1 MTDEATTAI
10 SALRD
15 LPEDHELVQAELH
28 DITSAIA
35 LESESTSWGALFRQ
49 GPSKVRTRVII
60 ACAAQSMQSY
70 NGINFVEYYFPY
82 ILKNSVGLSTN
93 LADLISG
100 FSQVWFLLCSL
111 LTWYIINKLGRRRL
125 FYLGNIGMG
134 CCMIAVCITL
144 WKDTQVSNA
153 STVFF
158 FYLYLSF
165 FTWGWMSNMWTYPAE
180 ILPLH
185 VRSKAM
191 ALSVFFLWANQFW
204 TVEIA
209 PVSIGSI
216 GWRTYIIW
224 AVLNFACCII
234 VYFYFP
240 ETSSLTLESV
250 DFLFSSSDNVREVV
264 ARSEHIWSNKIR
276 IDVGAAAAAATAG
289 DAQEKILEAGASKS
303 SHTVVNER

>member
-1 MTDEATTAI
+1 
-10 SALRD
+10 
-15 LPEDHELVQAELH
+15 
-28 DITSAIA
+28 
-35 LESESTSWGALFRQ
+35 
-49 GPSKVRTRVII
+49 
-60 ACAAQSMQSY
+60 
-70 NGINFVEYYFPY
+70 
-82 ILKNSVGLSTN
+82 
-93 LADLISG
+93 
-100 FSQVWFLLCSL
+100 
-111 LTWYIINKLGRRRL
+111 
-125 FYLGNIGMG
+125 
-134 CCMIAVCITL
+134 MIAVCITL
-144 WKDTQVSNA
+144 WKDTQVSNTF
-153 STVFF
+153 TVVF

-234 VYFYFP
+234 VYLYFP

-276 IDVGAAAAAATAG
+276 IDVGAAAVAATAG
-289 DAQEKILEAGASKS
+289 DAQEKILEAGASES